1 MPGQEITRPPMQGQE
16 IVIYPNRTQAIVRT
30 ILCGVGLAFGI
41 MILAGAIALLFI
53 LGTTFQINYIVPLI
67 VYLALMLPI
76 LAFGGWAT
84 WSMAQLFLKPTPLLI
99 INRQGITV
107 GKTPMLS
114 GFFIPWHEIEA
125 IHASTFIYK
134 YLCIR
139 PKDTKQFLKRFNILE
154 RFNRR
159 SNAIIGVPPLVVP
172 QVFLERPVEETLQQL
187 PIFYAHELNTHRI
200 RLCP

>member
-1 MPGQEITRPPMQGQE
+1 MQGQE
-16 IVIYPNRTQAIVRT
+16 FVIYPNRTQAIVRT
-30 ILCGVGLAFGI
+30 ILCGVGLAFEI
-41 MILAGAIALLFI
+41 LILAGAIALFFI
-53 LGTTFQINYIVPLI
+53 LGTTYHTNYIVPSL
-67 VYLALMLPI
+67 VYLAFMLPL
-76 LAFGGWAT
+76 LAFSSWAA
-84 WSMAQLFLKPTPLLI
+84 WSMAQLFLKPTPLLL
-99 INRQGITV
+99 INRQGITI

-125 IHASTFIYK
+125 IHAATFLSK

-139 PKDTKQFLKRFNILE
+139 PKDTKQFLKRFTLLE

-187 PIFYAHELNTHRI
+187 QIVYAYELHTHRI
-200 RLCP
+200 RLHP